1 MNSDSTPS
9 EKDFKTQNQRY
20 ISEMFASEV
29 YMGPD
34 CSCHIEDVLKKKSQ
48 HIIEVHVN
56 TLAHTVNVRYDS
68 QNISSNEIKKI
79 LAQCGYE
86 CSSIPP
92 MHKMKMGHH
101 PAEPSNRKSMD
112 HEMDHKEMTH
122 EAMAHKGMDHAGKD
136 PSMHHRMMAKDMRNR
151 FFITG
156 IVTIPVLLLSPTIQA
171 WLGVTLPTFLDNEF
185 FNELLL
191 LLFSSIIVFYGGLP
205 FYLGAKRS
213 LKNRQADMMVLVSV
227 AVIAAY
233 LYSLGT
239 TFLPFLSEA
248 PDFYWEI
255 STLVVFLLFGHW
267 MEMRAVSG
275 ASGALSELVKLVP
288 SQANMVQGE
297 NIVEVSTQ
305 TLKVDD
311 IILVKPGESIPTDG
325 MIVEGHSSVNES
337 MITGESVPLPKGVN
351 DNVIGGTING
361 QGSLRVQ
368 VTKIGADTTLSQIS
382 RMVRDAQ
389 SSKPQSQKLA
399 DRAANYL
406 TIAALGVGSLTF
418 IFWWVLMGADLA
430 FALTLTITVIVIACP
445 HALGLAIPT
454 VTSIA
459 TNLAA
464 KSGMLIKTGNTFED
478 ARNIDTIVF
487 DKTGTLTLGEFGV
500 SDIILTDD
508 WDEKTLLIK
517 AAALEQNSEHTIA
530 QGIVKRAEQEGLS
543 IPRVSDFQSITGK
556 GATAELENQ
565 KLHVGNPRLMK
576 ELQIELGEFEETINT
591 LSAQGKTVVLLASE
605 NRLKGIIALA
615 DIIRKESFQAIEALQ
630 HMGVK
635 TAMFTGDNERVAK
648 YVADQLGLDYYFA
661 ELLPGD
667 KATKVKELQNRG
679 MSVAMVGDG
688 VNDAPALT
696 QANIGIAIG
705 AGTDVAVESADVVLI
720 KNNPL
725 DIAKLI
731 SLSQA
736 TTRKMKEN
744 LVWATGYNTL
754 AIPIAAGLLAPL
766 GIFLRPEWGALAM
779 AASSI
784 IVVLNALL
792 LRRQKL

>member
-1 MNSDSTPS
+1 MDSHSHTLEADVDTQKQRFRS
-9 EKDFKTQNQRY
+9 ET
-20 ISEMFASEV
+20 FASEE

-34 CSCHIEDVLKKKSQ
+34 CSCHIEDSLKRKSP
-48 HIIEVHVN
+48 HIVDVDVN
-56 TLAHTVNVRYDS
+56 TLAHTIKVRFDS
-68 QNISSNEIKKI
+68 QNISSDEIKDI
-79 LAQCGYE
+79 LAQCGYK
-86 CSSIPP
+86 CSSMFP
-92 MHKMKMGHH
+92 MHKMEKEHH
-101 PAEPSNRKSMD
+101 PSKPAHKKLMD
-112 HEMDHKEMTH
+112 HEMDHKKMDH
-122 EAMAHKGMDHAGKD
+122 EGMDHKGMDHAGMD

-156 IVTIPVLLLSPTIQA
+156 IVTIPVLLLSPTIQT
-171 WLGVTLPTFLDNEF
+171 WLGLTLPAFLDNELL
-185 FNELLL
+185 NELVL

-205 FYLGAKRS
+205 FYQGAKKS

-239 TFLPFLSEA
+239 TFLPFLSDA

-288 SQANMVQGE
+288 SQANLVKDDE
-297 NIVEVSTQ
+297 IVEISTKALQ
-305 TLKVDD
+305 VGN

-325 MIVEGHSSVNES
+325 VIIEGQSSVNEA
-337 MITGESVPLPKGVN
+337 MITGESVPVPKDVD

-361 QGSLRVQ
+361 QGSLRVE
-368 VTKIGADTTLSQIS
+368 VTKIGDDTTLSQIS

-389 SSKPQSQKLA
+389 GSKPQSQKLA

-418 IFWWVLMGADLA
+418 VFWWVLMGAELA

-464 KSGMLIKTGNTFED
+464 KSGMLVKTGNTFED

-500 SDIILTDD
+500 TDIISTDD
-508 WDEKTLLIK
+508 WDDASLLTM
-517 AAALEQNSEHTIA
+517 AAALEQHSEHTIA
-530 QGIVKRAEQEGLS
+530 QGIVKKAEDDGLLL
-543 IPRVSDFQSITGK
+543 PNATNFQSITGK
-556 GATAELENQ
+556 GAKAQIGDQEL
-565 KLHVGNPRLMK
+565 HIGNPRLMN
-576 ELQIELGEFEETINT
+576 ELQIELGQYKETVDT
-591 LSAQGKTVVLLASE
+591 LSAQGKTVVLIASA

-615 DIIRKESFQAIEALQ
+615 DIIRDESYQAVKALQ
-630 HMGVK
+630 GMGIK
-635 TAMFTGDNERVAK
+635 TAMFTGDNEKVAK
-648 YVADQLGLDYYFA
+648 YVSDELGLDYYFA
-661 ELLPGD
+661 ELLPRD
-667 KATKVKELQNRG
+667 KATKVKELQNQG

-720 KNNPL
+720 KNNPF

-731 SLSQA
+731 ALSQA

-744 LVWATGYNTL
+744 LVWATGYNAL

-784 IVVLNALL
+784 IVVINALL